1 VVSYSGQLVD
11 NANIRDQARNPYVM
25 TIMALDKL
33 PYKTDATLY
42 RSLGSFMNHSDT
54 PNTKPEAIVAK
65 GAPMIVFTAAKDIKA
80 GEQLSFDYRGRLHA
94 LYCDN
99 NIPGFKPLGPLD
111 PTTLAALQKL

>member
-1 VVSYSGQLVD
+1 VGADYKEGDYVVSYSGQLVD

-65 GAPMIVFTAAKDIKA
+65 A